1 MSRVERKIQT
11 QINVA
16 DQRSKLRPSLHS
28 MPQIQLPGI
37 SHRDHHFTSPVF
49 IRDDDSVLFACSPRR
64 STPGPRG
71 AGCPYSIPSTLT
83 SDTKRHLG
91 TGQAILRLA
100 TMVAF
105 TSLDCRALSCDT
117 IMATV
122 QAIQKKKKKLQ
133 PRLRSI
139 LK

>member
-49 IRDDDSVLFACSPRR
+49 IRDDDSVLFTCSPRC
-64 STPGPRG
+64 STPGPRR

-83 SDTKRHLG
+83 SDTKQHLG
-91 TGQAILRLA
+91 TIQAILRLA
-100 TMVAF
+100 IKVAL
-105 TSLDCRALSCDT
+105 TSCECRALSCDT
-117 IMATV
+117 SWP
-122 QAIQKKKKKLQ
+122 QSGRSKNKKKLQ
-133 PRLRSI
+133 PRQRSI